1 MNQEITLFRSL
12 LGQAEMP
19 QDVLTALNEMS
30 TLVNTAKNCN
40 LNFNQVPLLQGD
52 MGQRKYSTC

>member
-30 TLVNTAKNCN
+30 TLVNTAENCN
-40 LNFNQVPLLQGD
+40 LNFNQGPVSGSRFS
-52 MGQRKYSTC
+52 GKTE